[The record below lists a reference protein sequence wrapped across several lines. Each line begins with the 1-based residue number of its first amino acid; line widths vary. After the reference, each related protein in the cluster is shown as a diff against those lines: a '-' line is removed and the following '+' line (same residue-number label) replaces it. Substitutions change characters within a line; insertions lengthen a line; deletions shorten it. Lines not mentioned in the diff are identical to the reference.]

1 MKKRE
6 VKKVQGRLPPMQFMS
21 RQTGIV
27 MNNQM
32 DDFASPNIGK
42 APFFLTI
49 KKLTYIL
56 FWNTIPEQG
65 RYNLLSKAI

>member
-1 MKKRE
+1 
-6 VKKVQGRLPPMQFMS
+6 MQFMS

-42 APFFLTI
+42 APFFCI
-49 KKLTYIL
+49 AKKLTYVIVFL
-56 FWNTIPEQG
+56 QYDT
-65 RYNLLSKAI
+65 RARSSLHV

>member
-1 MKKRE
+1 MRPLPVFHGKTGKISRIFSFLQE
-6 VKKVQGRLPPMQFMS
+6 RLLPMQFMS

-42 APFFLTI
+42 APSFLTV
-49 KKLTYIL
+49 K
-56 FWNTIPEQG
+56 N
-65 RYNLLSKAI
+65 